1 MNTARASWRSRVA
14 RFLRN
19 CVTGLVATAGYFAV
33 YAPLYWWLHLPQWV
47 ADNAGL
53 VVGAVLQ
60 FVGARYF
67 VFRATGGRLRTQ
79 IPAFI
84 LAELATLL
92 LNMGLLALL
101 RLVLPPA
108 IATADWLVLA
118 SSFVVFAG
126 FSYPIWHLVFRSR
139 TTPPGQEPASSQSVA

>member
-1 MNTARASWRSRVA
+1 MIEARTSWRSRIA

-33 YAPLYWWLHLPQWV
+33 YAPLYWWLQLPQWT

-60 FVGARYF
+60 FIGARYF
-67 VFRATGGRLRTQ
+67 VFRAASGRLRTQ
-79 IPAFI
+79 IPAFM

-92 LNMGLLALL
+92 MNMGLLALL
-101 RLVLPPA
+101 RALLPAA

-126 FSYPIWHLVFRSR
+126 FSYPIWHLVFRPR
-139 TTPPGQEPASSQSVA
+139 TPLPVPGSAFSKAGE

>member
-1 MNTARASWRSRVA
+1 MEAARSSWGARIT

-33 YAPLYWWLHLPQWV
+33 YAPLYWCLQTPQWA

-60 FVGARYF
+60 FIGARHF
-67 VFRATGGRLRTQ
+67 VFRAASGRLRTQ
-79 IPAFI
+79 IPAFM

-92 LNMGLLALL
+92 MNMGLLALL
-101 RLVLPPA
+101 RALLPA
-108 IATADWLVLA
+108 VIAKADWLVLA

-126 FSYPIWHLVFRSR
+126 FSYPVWHLVFQPR
-139 TTPPGQEPASSQSVA
+139 TTLPAPETASSQAGV